1 MAQAI
6 QGETLME
13 PDTWTWPDAYDLLP
27 EPDTD
32 TNDTPDDHWD
42 GSDDCP
48 FCEGIGCHE
57 CDYTGGYE

>member
-1 MAQAI
+1 
-6 QGETLME
+6 ME
-13 PDTWTWPDAYDLLP
+13 PDTWTWPDSYDLLP

-48 FCEGIGCHE
+48 HCEGDGCSD
-57 CDYTGGYE
+57 CDYTGDYE

>member
-1 MAQAI
+1 
-6 QGETLME
+6 ME

-57 CDYTGGYE
+57 CDYAGDYE

>member
-13 PDTWTWPDAYDLLP
+13 PDTWTWPDSYDD
-27 EPDTD
+27 EPQPDAD

-48 FCEGIGCHE
+48 HCEGDGCSD
-57 CDYTGGYE
+57 CDYTGDYE